1 MFRLA
6 AILAVL
12 MLPLVAS
19 AQGYRSLSGTVT
31 YRERIALPSE
41 ATVLVEMV
49 GPDLSLIAGA
59 LIATEGR
66 QVPIPFS
73 IDIPE
78 GAEGHLRAGLML
90 DGRVAWLSEAVQI
103 AVEAPGDL
111 GELVVRPYRP
121 MGFASTWRCGD
132 RLFRVGFVGAALVLD
147 TGGAYVTLAPVPAA
161 SGARYEMDGT
171 VFWDHGAAARVTLDG
186 MDLPEC
192 RPALP
197 IGTEPY
203 RAGGNE
209 PFWSLTLAEGEMRL
223 VRLGLEDLNLPVT
236 DSALS
241 FDGTIEVI
249 SGSAASLPPS
259 ADVAVLARHPA
270 ICRDTMT
277 GMPYP
282 ETVEL
287 TVNQETLT
295 GCGGAPADL
304 LTGRTWVV
312 EDIAG
317 AGIIDASRMTL
328 GFGTDG
334 RVAGSGGCNRWFAGY
349 TLTGEGLS
357 IGQAGSTM
365 MACPEALMDQERRF
379 FEALGQVTGFDID
392 DGGALVLMA
401 AGQPILTARVAT
413 DGSAP

>member
-12 MLPLVAS
+12 MLPMVAS

-31 YRERIALPSE
+31 YRERIALPPE

-49 GPDLSLIAGA
+49 GADLSLIAEA
-59 LIATEGR
+59 LIATDGR

-78 GAEGHLRAGLML
+78 GAEGQLRAGLVL
-90 DGRVAWLSEAVQI
+90 DGGVAWLSEPVQI
-103 AVEAPGDL
+103 AAEAPGDL
-111 GELVVRPYRP
+111 GELAVRPYRP
-121 MGFASTWRCGD
+121 MGFAATWRCGD
-132 RLFRVGFVGAALVLD
+132 RLIRVGFVGAALVLD

-161 SGARYEMDGT
+161 SGERYEMDGT
-171 VFWDHGAAARVTLDG
+171 VFWAHGAAPRVTLDG
-186 MDLPEC
+186 VDLPEC

-197 IGTEPY
+197 IGTEYY

-223 VRLGLEDLNLPVT
+223 VRLGLEDLKLPVT

-241 FDGTIEVI
+241 FGGTIELI
-249 SGSAASLPPS
+249 SGSAAYFPPLP
-259 ADVAVLARHPA
+259 DVAVLARSPA

-317 AGIIDASRMTL
+317 AGIIDASRVTL

-349 TLTGEGLS
+349 DLTGEGLT

-365 MACPEALMDQERRF
+365 MACPDALMAQERRF

-392 DGGALVLMA
+392 ETGALVLMA
-401 AGQPILTARVAT
+401 AGLPVLLARAAT